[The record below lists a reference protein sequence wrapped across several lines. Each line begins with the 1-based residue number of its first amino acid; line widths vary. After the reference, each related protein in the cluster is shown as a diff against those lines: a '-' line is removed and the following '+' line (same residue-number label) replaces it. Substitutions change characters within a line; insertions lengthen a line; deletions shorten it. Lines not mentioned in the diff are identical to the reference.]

1 MKSPR
6 ISLAALISAQA
17 QVTFNDCAA
26 KFMLIALAQQLA
38 RAAGED
44 AKPVIALIAIMLI
57 LPYIAFGPVCGWLAD
72 RFSKRKVINA
82 ALLLQVVAMA
92 ALVGAVYLKSFPGAM
107 ACFFLLSLQTA
118 LMAPAKRGILLEYAP
133 PTSLSRLVGYMEM
146 MNITAILV
154 GSFAGGWLFAHW
166 LGQGVE
172 PWAAALKVA
181 GVLTVLAAAG
191 WAVFQL
197 AAPTP
202 AQSTIKF
209 SAGLWVQHLTDV
221 AEVWRERPLWR
232 ATMGICFFYGVGGY
246 ITLLLPQVA
255 FEMEQG
261 GVRTAAVS
269 SLMLLML
276 GVGTTFG
283 NLAAGLSSRRGVEM
297 GLAPIGGF
305 LLMLALLGLGLAT
318 PGSRSY
324 TTLLIAGGF
333 ASGLFLVPL
342 YAFIQQQAGDQ
353 RRGRILAGV
362 SLLDSLAGV
371 LAYGLYWLVAADGRL
386 GWSPVAQWFLLAVI
400 TLGMV
405 IFALRHLPHQTVCTV
420 MRIIGPLFYRV
431 KAVDTANIPA
441 KGGALII
448 CNHLSYMDAVVMQI
462 ASPRLLRFIVFGGAV
477 KNPVARFFFRAAGVI
492 PVAPNKAMKGIRL
505 AWDALKA
512 GELVC
517 VFPEGAISRTGQLME
532 LKHGFGLI
540 SQRAKV
546 PVVPAFI
553 DGMWG
558 SIYSFAGNR
567 YLWKSPRLM
576 PTPVCVIFGPPIP
589 PEKVDRATARI
600 ALLDLGATAFHE
612 RPVLRRHLAREIV
625 RALAKRPWHEE
636 LVDRTAE
643 RRALT
648 SAQLLAAAA
657 ALSRRIRKTIP
668 EKRVGIV
675 LPPGAGAHIV
685 NLAIACA
692 GKVPVNLNFTAGK
705 AAIEASLRLGE
716 IKTIITADAMRAK
729 IPNFP
734 FPPNTLDLKKELE
747 TMGGKK
753 AILPWF
759 LAVWLLPNQWV
770 ANLLEL
776 PKLGDLEEAGLLFT
790 SGSSGEPKGVVL
802 SHRNILANCAQISSL
817 SILPDSA
824 IMLGCL
830 PVFHSFGYTV
840 TLWYPMLRGCKV
852 VTVPSPLDT
861 RKIIESIQQEKAT
874 VMIGAPTFIRPFL
887 KKATKEELASLH
899 LVVTGAEKLP
909 MDLYEGFLE
918 KFDIEVLQ
926 GYGLTE
932 TTPAANINQHHP
944 AITTSTSGP
953 QLGKKTG
960 AVGRLMPGMTARILD
975 PDTHEELPMHATG
988 MVWLRGANVFG
999 GYLKDPEKTA
1009 AALRGDWFM
1018 TGDLGWFDDDG
1029 FLYIEGR
1036 LSRFSKIG
1044 GEMVPHGT
1052 IEAKIIEVFDW
1063 DQNEAPTLAITG
1075 IPDPVKGEA
1084 VVLLTTIE
1092 VTSEELRAKLLDA
1105 GLPNLWVPR
1114 IVRRV
1119 EKIPV
1124 LGTGK
1129 LDLKSCRE
1137 LALKLTQ
1144 DAVSA

>member
-1 MKSPR
+1 MRSPR
-6 ISLAALISAQA
+6 ISLAALLSAQA

-38 RAAGED
+38 QATGND
-44 AKPVIALIAIMLI
+44 PKPVVALIAAMLI
-57 LPYIAFGPVCGWLAD
+57 LPYIAFGPVCGWLSD
-72 RFSKRKVINA
+72 RCSKRSVINA
-82 ALLLQVVAMA
+82 ALVLQIVAMA
-92 ALVGAVYLKSFPGAM
+92 ALVGVIALKSFAGAM
-107 ACFFLLSLQTA
+107 ACFFLLSLLSA
-118 LMAPAKRGILLEYAP
+118 ILSPAKRGILLEYVGP
-133 PTSLSRLVGYMEM
+133 ESLSRWVGYMEM
-146 MNITAILV
+146 MYVTASLV
-154 GSFAGGWLFAHW
+154 GTFAGGWLFALW
-166 LGQGVE
+166 LGQGAE
-172 PWAAALKVA
+172 PWTAARNVA
-181 GVLTVLAAAG
+181 VVLTVLAGASWAG
-191 WAVFQL
+191 FQV
-197 AAPTP
+197 AERTP
-202 AQSTIKF
+202 AQSTVKF
-209 SAGLWVQHLTDV
+209 SAGLWVRHLTDV
-221 AEVWRERPLWR
+221 QEVWRERPLRR
-232 ATMGICFFYGVGGY
+232 ATLGICFFYAVGGY

-255 FEMEQG
+255 FELEQG

-283 NLAAGLSSRRGVEM
+283 NLASGLFSRRGVEL
-297 GLAPIGGF
+297 GLAPIGGS
-305 LLMLALLGLGLAT
+305 LLMLVLLFLGLAA
-318 PGSRSY
+318 PGSWRY
-324 TTLLIAGGF
+324 AALLIAGGF

-342 YAFIQQQAGDQ
+342 YAFIQERAGAH

-362 SLLDSLAGV
+362 SLLDSLASA
-371 LAYGLYWLVAADGRL
+371 LAYGFYWLVATDARL
-386 GWSPVAQWFLLAVI
+386 GWTPAVQWFLLAAG

-405 IFALRHLPHQTVCTV
+405 VFALRHLPHQTTCTV

-431 KAVDTANIPA
+431 KAVDTRHVPA
-441 KGGALII
+441 TGGALVI
-448 CNHLSYMDAVVMQI
+448 CNHLSYVDAVVLQI
-462 ASPRLLRFIVFGGAV
+462 ASPRILRFIVFGGAV
-477 KNPVARFFFRAAGVI
+477 KSPVARFLFRAAGVI
-492 PVAPNKAMKGIRL
+492 PVAPDKAMKGIRL

-532 LKHGFGLI
+532 LKRGFGLI
-540 SQRAKV
+540 SERAKV

-553 DGMWG
+553 DGLWG

-576 PTPVCVIFGPPIP
+576 PTPVCVIFGEPIP
-589 PEKVDRATARI
+589 PEKVDRATARL
-600 ALLDLGATAFHE
+600 ALLDLGATAFHQ
-612 RPVLRRHLAREIV
+612 RPVLRRHLAREVV

-636 LVDRTAE
+636 LVDRTAD

-648 SAQLLAAAA
+648 AAQLLGAAA
-657 ALSRRIRKTIP
+657 ALSRRIRRTVP
-668 EKRVGIV
+668 EQRVGVV

-692 GKVPVNLNFTAGK
+692 GKVPVNLNFTVGR
-705 AAIEASLRLGE
+705 AAIEASLRIGE
-716 IKTIITADAMRAK
+716 IRTVITADAMRAK

-734 FPPNTLDLKKELE
+734 FSEKTLDLKRELE
-747 TMGGKK
+747 ALGGKK

-759 LAVWLLPNQWV
+759 LAAWLLPNQWV
-770 ANLLEL
+770 ADLLEL
-776 PKLGDLEEAGLLFT
+776 PREGDQEEAGLLFT

-802 SHRNILANCAQISSL
+802 SHRNILANCTQISSL

-824 IMLGCL
+824 VMLGCL

-840 TLWYPMLRGCKV
+840 TLWYPLLRGCKV

-861 RKIIESIQQEKAT
+861 RRIIEAIQQEKAT

-909 MDLYEGFLE
+909 MDLYDGFLE
-918 KFDIEVLQ
+918 KFGIEVLQ

-944 AITTSTSGP
+944 AITTSTAEH

-960 AVGRLMPGMTARILD
+960 AVGRLMPGMSARILD
-975 PDTHEELPMHATG
+975 PDTLEELPMHATG

-1009 AALRGDWFM
+1009 TALRDGWFM

-1029 FLYIEGR
+1029 FLFIEGR

-1052 IEAKIIEVFDW
+1052 VEAKIIEVFSW
-1063 DQNEAPTLAITG
+1063 DQTEAPTVAITG
-1075 IPDPVKGEA
+1075 IPDPAKGEA
-1084 VVLLTTIE
+1084 IVLLTTIE
-1092 VTSEELRAKLLDA
+1092 ISTEELRARLLDA
-1105 GLPNLWVPR
+1105 GLPNLWIPR
-1114 IVRRV
+1114 LVRRV
-1119 EKIPV
+1119 PQIPV

-1129 LDLKSCRE
+1129 LDLKGCRNLAIE
-1137 LALKLTQ
+1137 LTRDIAG
-1144 DAVSA
+1144 S

>member
-6 ISLAALISAQA
+6 ISLAALIGAQA

-44 AKPVIALIAIMLI
+44 AKPVIALIAILLI

-92 ALVGAVYLKSFPGAM
+92 ALVGAVFLKSFPGAM

-118 LMAPAKRGILLEYAP
+118 LLAPAKRGILLEYAP
-133 PTSLSRLVGYMEM
+133 PVSLSRLVGYMEM

-166 LGQGVE
+166 LGQGAD
-172 PWAAALKVA
+172 PWAAALKVT

-202 AQSTIKF
+202 AQSTTKF

-283 NLAAGLSSRRGVEM
+283 NLAAGLFSRRGVEM

-305 LLMLALLGLGLAT
+305 LLMLTLLFLGLAT
-318 PGSRSY
+318 PGTRLY
-324 TTLLIAGGF
+324 TALLIAGGF

-386 GWSPVAQWFLLAVI
+386 GWSPVVQWFLLAAI

-405 IFALRHLPHQTVCTV
+405 VFALRHLPHQTVCTV

-431 KAVDTANIPA
+431 KAVDTAHIPA
-441 KGGALII
+441 RGGALII
-448 CNHLSYMDAVVMQI
+448 CNHLSYVDAVVMQI

-477 KNPVARFFFRAAGVI
+477 KSPVARFFFRAAGVI

-558 SIYSFAGNR
+558 SIYSFAGNT

-600 ALLDLGATAFHE
+600 ALLDLGATAFHQ

-643 RRALT
+643 RRAMT

-657 ALSRRIRKTIP
+657 AFSRRIRRTIP
-668 EKRVGIV
+668 EKRIGVV

-747 TMGGKK
+747 AMGGKK

-770 ANLLEL
+770 ADLLEL
-776 PKLGDLEEAGLLFT
+776 PREGDQEEAGLLFT

-824 IMLGCL
+824 VMLGCL

-944 AITTSTSGP
+944 AITTSTSEH

-975 PDTHEELPMHATG
+975 PDTHAELPMHATG

-1075 IPDPVKGEA
+1075 VPDPVKGEA

-1092 VTSEELRAKLLDA
+1092 VTTEDLRAKLLDA

-1119 EKIPV
+1119 DKIPV